1 MKTTLNP
8 FENAKRTAQ
17 GTGGVSPSVIN
28 EIQAEITV
36 LGSQN
41 ETQAQ
46 DITDIKAQLTE
57 LAGAYSTTE
66 HKTGRKDID
75 GRDIY
80 ERTFTNVELKNVG
93 TTEIASL
100 SGIYSFVKIWGTA
113 EHNTELDGL
122 NARPLPFAGSSSN
135 DIRLDVTNNKLRVV
149 TFSDWSSYTAK
160 ITIEYTKTGA

>member
-1 MKTTLNP
+1 MKKTLNP
-8 FENAKRTAQ
+8 FENAKRIAN
-17 GTGGVSPSVIN
+17 GAGGVAPAIIEEMQE
-28 EIQAEITV
+28 EISI

-57 LAGAYSTTE
+57 LASAYSTTE

-75 GRDIY
+75 GKDIY
-80 ERTFTNVELKNVG
+80 ERTFINVQLKNNN
-93 TTEIASL
+93 TTEIATL
-100 SGIYSFVKIWGTA
+100 SDIYSVVKIWGTA
-113 EHNTELDGL
+113 QNNTELDGL

-135 DIRLDVTNNKLRVV
+135 DIRLDVTNNKLRAV
-149 TFSDWSSYTAK
+149 TFSDWSSYTAS

>member
-8 FENAKRTAQ
+8 FENAKRTAE
-17 GTGGVSPSVIN
+17 GTGGISPSVIE
-28 EIQAEITV
+28 EIQAEISV

-46 DITDIKAQLTE
+46 DISNIKAQLEE
-57 LAGAYSTTE
+57 LASPYSTTE
-66 HKTGRKDID
+66 HKTGRKDTD
-75 GRDIY
+75 GKDIY
-80 ERTFTNVELKNVG
+80 ERTFVNVQLKNNNI
-93 TTEIASL
+93 TEVAPL
-100 SGIYSFVKIWGTA
+100 SDIYSIVKIWGTA
-113 EHNTELDGL
+113 QNNTEADGI

-135 DIRLDVTNNKLRVV
+135 DIRLDITNNKLRVV